1 MIPGLSLGVRNRT
14 APCSAYHLTSR
25 WLGQGDFCEKTRPE
39 PFSDWRHSEFMP
51 IMHRS
56 VVTSVQTLHKRYLL
70 AMGV

>member
-1 MIPGLSLGVRNRT
+1 MVCGGVSSLVSTGTVPVSGRDST
-14 APCSAYHLTSR
+14 R

-39 PFSDWRHSEFMP
+39 SFSDWRHSEFML

>member
-1 MIPGLSLGVRNRT
+1 MV
-14 APCSAYHLTSR
+14 LTGFR

-39 PFSDWRHSEFMP
+39 SFSDWRHSEFML

>member
-1 MIPGLSLGVRNRT
+1 MTHV
-14 APCSAYHLTSR
+14 TSR
-25 WLGQGDFCEKTRPE
+25 WLGQSDFCEKTRPE
-39 PFSDWRHSEFMP
+39 SFSDWRHSEFML